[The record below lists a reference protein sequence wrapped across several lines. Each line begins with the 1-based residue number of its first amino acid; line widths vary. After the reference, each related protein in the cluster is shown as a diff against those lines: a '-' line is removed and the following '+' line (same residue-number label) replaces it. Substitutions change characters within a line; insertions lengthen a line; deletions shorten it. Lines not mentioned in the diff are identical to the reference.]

1 MGLKIVS
8 SVIILFT
15 LVGVVNGVPY
25 KWASTIPVEFVPLSN
40 MDNSKEVDYYLNKP
54 NIVIFYIDDNFK
66 LNDRSKEIL
75 RHLNIT
81 QDKEPIGVIPDYG
94 NYTFISTNGFFVVYP
109 KKYVY
114 RSENGGALIFNPPKE
129 VNENKDV
136 FEVKNLLLDEKNSIY
151 EIKNK
156 KLFVPY
162 PASLENKKILDFVGQ
177 YVAENGGTFAY
188 INKVPPFY
196 KQVVISGVAVQ
207 NAIPDPQG
215 DSAISVAGRKITVD
229 VRDEEIINKKIN
241 KIKIISKLLNIN
253 TTYITTGSENI
264 NIIKENRPTNDEIK
278 TLLND
283 YWFKKC
289 YLGYYSHLHYE
300 PSNLNELT
308 KDFDILAMSYYPLI
322 YVDKA
327 PETFKNDPIGGYYP
341 ETISY
346 KGTEEVG
353 YWEKGP
359 KSENNYYHYD
369 GEDYWKDDEKI
380 SGDYWSF
387 QGKRVPLRNES
398 DLNDKYRY
406 FNYWFVKNYGYAI
419 SQGVNG
425 IILFTNDEDLLDAV
439 FKRDSENIQWK
450 LNIEDLDYIV
460 VPYYSSITEENGVM
474 VINIPGINNNEINGV
489 HFIKEYYLPPKDE
502 EYGVYVADVIEYDIN
517 KIYGLKDNY
526 TWICS
531 FNDYANWIKKYKK
544 NSIKILNNSVYLKSK
559 DGVKVTIYKKD
570 MINLGKVS
578 TCPNSS
584 LENYNKEINKIVI
597 ANPPRELV
605 LN

>member
-1 MGLKIVS
+1 MGLKTVS
-8 SVIILFT
+8 LVIILFT

-25 KWASTIPVEFVPLSN
+25 KWASTIPVEFVPLSS
-40 MDNSKEVDYYLNKP
+40 MDNLEQIDYYLNKP
-54 NIVIFYIDDNFK
+54 NIVIFYIDENFK
-66 LNDRSKEIL
+66 INNRTREIL
-75 RHLNIT
+75 RYLNVI
-81 QDKEPIGVIPDYG
+81 QDKEPLKAIPDYR
-94 NYTFISTNGFFVVYP
+94 NRTFINTDGFFVVYP
-109 KKYVY
+109 EKYVY
-114 RSENGGALIFNPPKE
+114 RSKNGEALIFNPPNE

-136 FEVKNLLLDEKNSIY
+136 FKVKNLLLDEKNSIY

-162 PASLENKKILDFVGQ
+162 SVSFDNKKILDFVGQ

-207 NAIPDPQG
+207 NAIPDPRG

-241 KIKIISKLLNIN
+241 RIKAISRLLNIN
-253 TTYITTGSENI
+253 ITYITTGSENI
-264 NIIKENRPTNDEIK
+264 NTIKEDRLMGDEIK
-278 TLLND
+278 NLLND
-283 YWFKKC
+283 YWFKKR
-289 YLGYYSHLHYE
+289 YLDYYSHIHYKS
-300 PSNLNELT
+300 SNINELA

-346 KGTEEVG
+346 KGTEKVG

-369 GEDYWKDDEKI
+369 GEKFWTGNEKV

-387 QGKRVPLRNES
+387 QGKIVPLENES

-406 FNYWFVKNYGYAI
+406 FNYWFVKNYGYAM

-425 IILFTNDEDLLDAV
+425 IILFTSDKDLLDAV
-439 FKRDSENIQWK
+439 FKRDNENMPWK
-450 LNIEDLDYIV
+450 LNIDNLDYII
-460 VPYYSSITEENGVM
+460 VPYYKDITEVNGVM
-474 VINIPGINNNEINGV
+474 VISIPGINNNEINGV
-489 HFIKEYYLPPKDE
+489 HVIGEYYMPPKDE
-502 EYGVYVADVIEYDIN
+502 EYGVYVADVIEYDTN
-517 KIYGLKDNY
+517 KIYELKDNY

-531 FNDYANWIKKYKK
+531 FKDYTNWIKKYRK
-544 NSIKILNNSVYLKSK
+544 NSIKILNNSIYLKSK
-559 DGVKVTIYKKD
+559 DDIKVTIYKKD
-570 MINLGKVS
+570 INLGKVL

-597 ANPPRELV
+597 ANPSRELV